1 MFDAAVST
9 YKKYFGGGSPGLVVG
24 VDIRDQSLPFMFE
37 VMDPATSL
45 PSDQYVLPI
54 NPETYR
60 ISHTPRVN
68 ATQTLGGVFEDNIGM
83 GLSRI
88 VMQGTFGYLGTL
100 PGGHGKSLHG
110 MSQDGWELF
119 KEIEG
124 IILRFYER
132 FGTYRANGAPASNPV
147 NQAAPPE
154 LRFYNYADEDYY
166 VVQINRFDI
175 NRSIQRKFLYQY
187 DIQMTVLRRLDEP
200 SMSEDNL
207 VEELNTLWGPDEK
220 TTSLWAKMLEGYT
233 RLNGFV
239 SDVINMVESIE
250 QDLATIDAAVSAFR
264 QGLSDFIEAP
274 FSLVQSTIKTVD
286 SILETVASIE
296 ELPHE
301 FTDHMRSTKRTLLSL
316 SLQPDRFRVPRNATA
331 SNASDDTTVTEI
343 VTASLPVGTGVAVVP
358 MRNPETTIFDDSLE
372 TAMEVPAVSAPIMG
386 NDTIH
391 TIAHRLLGNA
401 SQWKRIAAL
410 NGLEYP
416 FIVPTVSDTL
426 SAATESESTTM
437 ETTSTAVFATA
448 VTPAEGDYLLFR
460 FGDRAHVAVVE
471 RVVDR
476 NVSFT
481 PAVTEAFPPGT
492 TLSVHKQKL
501 AVLTPGETILI
512 PGEDTPRAA
521 VTGNGSSFEASLYG
535 TDDYLDDNGRH
546 EADTNGSIGSVS
558 GIANLEM
565 QLRHRLMTVRG
576 ELASLGHPS
585 YGSYIPLIIG
595 RVNDS
600 MWLERAKLEAKIA
613 ILEDPRV
620 EKIGRMRIQVDGTSL
635 LIDAD
640 VYPINQ
646 TNSTRMNIVVN

>member
-9 YKKYFGGGSPGLVVG
+9 YKKYFGGGSSGLVVG

-37 VMDPATSL
+37 VMDPTTSL

-60 ISHTPRVN
+60 ISHTPRAN

-110 MSQDGWELF
+110 ISQDGWELF

-124 IILRFYER
+124 IILKFYER
-132 FGTYRANGAPASNPV
+132 FGTYQANVTPVSNPV

-154 LRFYNYADEDYY
+154 LRFYNYADEDYF

-200 SMSEDNL
+200 SRSEDSL
-207 VEELNTLWGPDEK
+207 VEELKILWEPDVE
-220 TTSLWAKMLEGYT
+220 TTGLWAKMLEGYT
-233 RLNGFV
+233 NLSGSI
-239 SDVINMVESIE
+239 SDVINMVESVE
-250 QDLATIDAAVSAFR
+250 KDLTTISSAVSAFR

-274 FSLVQSTIKTVD
+274 FSLVQSIIKTVD
-286 SILETVASIE
+286 DIVDTVISIKD
-296 ELPHE
+296 LPHE
-301 FTDHMRSTKRTLLSL
+301 FVDHMRNTKRSLLSL
-316 SLQPDRFRVPRNATA
+316 SLQPDRFRVSRKATA
-331 SNASDDTTVTEI
+331 GAASDTTVAEI
-343 VTASLPVGTGVAVVP
+343 LTAPLPIGADVDAVP
-358 MRNPETTIFDDSLE
+358 MHNPETTIFDTSIE
-372 TAMEVPAVSAPIMG
+372 TVVEMPSVSTPIMG

-391 TIAHRLLGNA
+391 TIAHRMLGDA
-401 SQWKRIAAL
+401 GQWKRIAAL

-416 FIVPTVSDTL
+416 FIVPSVESSL
-426 SAATESESTTM
+426 SPATAVEYTTM
-437 ETTSTAVFATA
+437 ATTSTRVFAETVA
-448 VTPAEGDYLLFR
+448 PVVGDYLLFKL
-460 FGDRAHVAVVE
+460 GDRTHIATVE
-471 RVVDR
+471 FVTGRTITF
-476 NVSFT
+476 N
-481 PAVTEAFPPGT
+481 PAVPEEFPIGT
-492 TLSVHKQKL
+492 TLTIHKQRFS
-501 AVLTPGETILI
+501 VLTPGEPILI
-512 PGEDTPRAA
+512 PGEAGSRAA
-521 VTGNGSSFEASLYG
+521 VTGSGADFEANLYG
-535 TDDYLDDNGRH
+535 TDDYLDDDGNH
-546 EADTNGSIGSVS
+546 KSDNYSSMETVS
-558 GIANLEM
+558 GIPNLEM

-576 ELASLGHPS
+576 ELASLGHPD

-595 RVNDS
+595 KINDD
-600 MWLERAKLEAKIA
+600 MWLERAKLEARIA

-620 EKIGRMRIQVDGTSL
+620 EKIGRMRVQVDGTSL
-635 LIDAD
+635 IIDAD